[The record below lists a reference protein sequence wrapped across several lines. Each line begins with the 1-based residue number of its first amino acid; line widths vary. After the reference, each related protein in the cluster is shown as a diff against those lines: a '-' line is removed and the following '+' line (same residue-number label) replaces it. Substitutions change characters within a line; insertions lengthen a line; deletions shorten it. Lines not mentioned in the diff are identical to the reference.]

1 MLLRRSAVFEE
12 IRQIL
17 FPLSPESV
25 THKLKLL
32 ARVNWLQSVVP
43 VFVICANF
51 EFVAFQ
57 NFVNWA
63 AYLRLDYLLV
73 NVQISYKVLSQMR
86 P

>member
-32 ARVNWLQSVVP
+32 ARVNWLQSVVL

-63 AYLRLDYLLV
+63 AYLRLDYLYGECANCFHKCGLEF
-73 NVQISYKVLSQMR
+73 
-86 P
+86 